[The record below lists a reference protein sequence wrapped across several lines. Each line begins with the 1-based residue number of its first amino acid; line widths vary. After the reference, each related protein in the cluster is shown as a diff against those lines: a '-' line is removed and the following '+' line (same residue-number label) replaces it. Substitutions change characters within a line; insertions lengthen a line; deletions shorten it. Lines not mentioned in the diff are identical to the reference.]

1 MRVDLSGSG
10 HYEYELKS
18 NISLRVSKPRYTAL
32 SYPWGDNHREKHI
45 EVDGCVLSISRNLYH
60 ALKAVKES
68 WKAVGTREEERYLW
82 IDQVCIDQKR
92 DAEKNHQV
100 AFMGSIYE
108 MAEQVIIWLAVPM
121 PLRSKF
127 NTWQTWRDWHLRN
140 SSQHQWLHDFGT
152 LTRSMKD
159 AKAARRGIVP
169 GQEKSLL
176 AWRNVNCI
184 VDSSWWNRAWVYQ
197 EFMLS
202 TRAIFLLDGLTVPWL
217 DLHQFR
223 GDFHSRLPLHAAD
236 CEEAITELSLQES
249 RLQAVGS
256 ETASVWKKLFRR
268 GRLPLGILKK
278 DETEARSNL
287 IDVKRQMRELNTYN
301 QERAKAEMPWKL
313 ASFVMR
319 SRANRSDFLGR
330 SFQPLSTLMDHG
342 RNCKSADPRDK
353 VFAFLG
359 LADPRYNIVADYSNA
374 RWPNASSTEVPN
386 ALLTEVAA
394 RIIVIEQRL
403 DILAIAMDDRNN
415 VYLGDDVL
423 PTWVP
428 NWSRAHNPSS
438 EYKRFLRQIGFPL
451 ANDCNWRPCRAS
463 MDLQPQVAIL
473 PDRYGNP
480 GRVLCAQAIYVT
492 TLGKM
497 VKDDHAQPWRLFKSK
512 DTELHI
518 TASHLARPGDE
529 GFIILGADE
538 PFVLSRHSGSKF
550 SYLRGHAML
559 WEQGSPSPILQ
570 GYMIGELQRQKVSLE
585 TVYIS

>member
-18 NISLRVSKPRYTAL
+18 NISLRMSKPRYTAL
-32 SYPWGDNHREKHI
+32 SYPWGDKHRRKHI
-45 EVDGCVLSISRNLYH
+45 EVDGCVLSISRNLYY

-68 WKAVGTREEERYLW
+68 WKSVGIMEEERYVW
-82 IDQVCIDQKR
+82 IDQVCIDQKH

-100 AFMGSIYE
+100 AFMGNMYE
-108 MAEQVIIWLAVPM
+108 MAEQVVIWLPVPM
-121 PLRSKF
+121 RIRSNF
-127 NTWQTWRDWHLRN
+127 NTWQTWRDWHLRH

-159 AKAARRGIVP
+159 AKAAHRGIAP

-176 AWRNVNCI
+176 AWRNANCI
-184 VDSSWWNRAWVYQ
+184 VESSWWNRAWVYQ

-202 TRAIFLLDGLTVPWL
+202 TRAIFLLDGMTIPWL
-217 DLHQFR
+217 DLHQFL
-223 GDFHSRLPLHAAD
+223 GDFYSRLPLHAAD
-236 CEEAITELSLQES
+236 CEEAITELGLQES

-256 ETASVWKKLFRR
+256 EKTSVWKRLSRR
-268 GRLPLGILKK
+268 GRLVLGILRM
-278 DETEARSNL
+278 DEHEARSSL
-287 IDVKRQMRELNTYN
+287 FDVRRQMRELDTYN
-301 QERAKAEMPWKL
+301 QERAKAEMAWKL

-319 SRANRSDFLGR
+319 SRANRSDSLGR

-342 RNCKSADPRDK
+342 RNCNSADPRDK

-359 LADPRYNIVADYSNA
+359 LADPRYNIVADYRES
-374 RWPNASSTEVPN
+374 RTSN

-394 RIIVIEQRL
+394 RIIIIEQRL

-415 VYLGDDVL
+415 IYHGDDVL

-428 NWSRAHNPSS
+428 NWSRAHNPNS
-438 EYKRFLRQIGFPL
+438 EYKMFLRQIGFPL
-451 ANDCNWRPCRAS
+451 ANDCNPRPCRAS
-463 MDLQPQVAIL
+463 MDVQPQVAIL

-480 GRVLCAQAIYVT
+480 GRVLCARAIFVA

-512 DTELHI
+512 DTELRI

-529 GFIILGADE
+529 VFVILGADE
-538 PFVLSRHSGSKF
+538 PFVLSRHPGTQF
-550 SYLRGHAML
+550 CYLRGHAML
-559 WEQGSPSPILQ
+559 WEQELPSPILQ
-570 GYMIGELQRQKVSLE
+570 GYMIGELQRRKVSVE